1 MLGYILII
9 IITNIGWL
17 FLIKN
22 FPDIIFKL
30 CKEILGNDKL
40 YIKKS
45 ILNREKIGLY
55 SNIKIERGI
64 EIIKYLDKGNH
75 VTYFGNFINES
86 KNKMVTNC
94 YLRKK
99 DDGYYL
105 LSNREIMCNEE
116 LIIQLN

>member
-1 MLGYILII
+1 MLVYILLII
-9 IITNIGWL
+9 IINIGWL
-17 FLIKN
+17 FLIKI

-30 CKEILGNDKL
+30 CKEILCNDKV

-45 ILNREKIGLY
+45 ILNRERMGLY
-55 SNIKIERGI
+55 LNIKVERGI
-64 EIIKYLDKGNH
+64 EIIKYLDKKKH
-75 VTYFGNFINES
+75 VTNLGNFINES
-86 KNKMVTNC
+86 KDKKITNC

-99 DDGYYL
+99 ADGYYL